1 MRRARPGAAIVAR
14 PAAVLALGLALSL
27 GCGPAA
33 AGAAEPSSPSGA
45 AVSAEASAQEGGV
58 RAVLTYR
65 EGLGGPLPY
74 FDLKLAITS
83 SGIPA
88 YEQPVSSHRCPSGCE
103 PETLEISQ
111 SKGSPVAVTDLEGN
125 GQADVV
131 LELSTGGAHCCAVV
145 QVLTYDPGTMAYLLA
160 EHDFGDPGALL
171 RTIEGDPHPVFES
184 GDDRFAYE
192 FGSYA
197 DSAFPLEVLGFQQ
210 GRFVNVTRSFPK
222 QIAAQA
228 ASLFKGFREGRRR
241 GEGLGA
247 LAAWAADEELL
258 GRGILVTQ
266 TLKREAR
273 LHNLRSDEGQSAA
286 GRAFVAKL
294 ERFLKS
300 TGYT

>member
-1 MRRARPGAAIVAR
+1 MLRGRPGAAIAAR
-14 PAAVLALGLALSL
+14 PTVILAFGLTLALV
-27 GCGPAA
+27 CGPAA
-33 AGAAEPSSPSGA
+33 AGAAEPSS
-45 AVSAEASAQEGGV
+45 VSAEASAQEGGV

-88 YEQPVSSHRCPSGCE
+88 YEQAVGSHLCPSGCE
-103 PETLEISQ
+103 PETLEIAQ
-111 SKGSPVAVTDLEGN
+111 SKASPVAVTDLEGN
-125 GQADVV
+125 GQPDVV

-171 RTIEGDPHPVFES
+171 RIIEGDPHPVFES

-197 DSAFPLEVLGFQQ
+197 ESAFPLEVLGFQQ
-210 GRFVNVTRSFPK
+210 GRFVNLTRFFPK

-228 ASLFKGFREGRRR
+228 ASLLKGFREDRRR

-247 LAAWAADEELL
+247 IAAWAADEELL
-258 GRGILVTQ
+258 GHGVLVTR
-266 TLKREAR
+266 TLNREAR
-273 LHNLRSDEGQSAA
+273 LHNLRSAANQSPA
-286 GRAFVAKL
+286 GRTFVAKL
-294 ERFLKS
+294 ERFLKR

>member
-1 MRRARPGAAIVAR
+1 MALGCS
-14 PAAVLALGLALSL
+14 PAAD
-27 GCGPAA
+27 
-33 AGAAEPSSPSGA
+33 GADEPSSM
-45 AVSAEASAQEGGV
+45 SAEASAQEGGV

-74 FDLKLAITS
+74 FDLKFTITS
-83 SGIPA
+83 HGASI
-88 YEQPVSSHRCPSGCE
+88 YEQPVSSHFCPSGCE
-103 PETLEISQ
+103 PETLEIEQ
-111 SKGSPVAVTDLEGN
+111 SKGSPVAVTELEGN
-125 GQADVV
+125 GRSNVV

-145 QVLTYDPGTMAYLLA
+145 QVFTYDPGTMAYIVA

-171 RTIEGDPHPVFES
+171 KTIEGDPRPVLES

-197 DSAFPLEVLGFQQ
+197 ESAFPLEVLGFRQ

-228 ASLFKGFREGRRR
+228 ASLFKGFQEGRRR

-247 LAAWAADEELL
+247 LAAWAADEDLL
-258 GRGILVTQ
+258 GHGVLVTQ
-266 TLKREAR
+266 TLNREAR
-273 LHNLRSDEGQSAA
+273 LHNLRSAANQSPA
-286 GRAFVAKL
+286 GRTFVAKL
-294 ERFLKS
+294 ERFLKR